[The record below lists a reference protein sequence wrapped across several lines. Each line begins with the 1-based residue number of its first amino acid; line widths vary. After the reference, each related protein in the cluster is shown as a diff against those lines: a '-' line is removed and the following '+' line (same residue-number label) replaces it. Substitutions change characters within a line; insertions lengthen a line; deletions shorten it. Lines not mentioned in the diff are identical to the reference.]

1 MALDTPNDRALLN
14 AVGHYDREIPGQP
27 LTSTQLTRV
36 AEAVKRFIVDE
47 IHSAKAHAN
56 LRRG

>member
-14 AVGHYDREIPGQP
+14 AVGHYDREIPGGL
-27 LTSTQLTRV
+27 LTASQLARV

-47 IHSAKAHAN
+47 IHSVKAH
-56 LRRG
+56 R

>member
-14 AVGHYDREIPGQP
+14 AVAHYDREIPGQP
-27 LTSTQLTRV
+27 LTGTQIARV

-47 IHSAKAHAN
+47 IHSAKSN
-56 LRRG
+56 R